1 MILQYLLEFISF
13 VLDLSNKRLCYNE
26 YVCCSFCEVMLNAD
40 FPNSVLEGNQSTCWA
55 LIFMN
60 DMEIYYCVP
69 PLTHYAWNRVLV
81 PCEVHEPVHLSENGF
96 TFTMASKWCAS
107 LDHDIRV
114 L

>member
-13 VLDLSNKRLCYNE
+13 VLDLSNKRLCYNK

-69 PLTHYAWNRVLV
+69 PLTHYAWN
-81 PCEVHEPVHLSENGF
+81 PCEVHEPASTPVRERFHFYDGF
-96 TFTMASKWCAS
+96 KVVCFTWSW
-107 LDHDIRV
+107 H
-114 L
+114 

>member
-1 MILQYLLEFISF
+1 M
-13 VLDLSNKRLCYNE
+13 
-26 YVCCSFCEVMLNAD
+26 YVAAFAVMLNAD